1 MRRMSMSNATH
12 LTLKEVVPAISG
24 KYSCEVSADAPSFQT
39 ALYTGQMDVVTAP
52 KNRPLLQGLRA
63 RYRVGETL
71 RANCTSADSSPAANL
86 SWLLNGH
93 QVDRRYVTVYYVVRE
108 NGDDLE
114 TASSILE
121 KVLVPQDFNS
131 NSRLKIKCTAS
142 ILSVYWQTTEKSV
155 ELERPRGHFNDYQS
169 RPTVLLNLKTD
180 VESVSIAKDD
190 EPTKVTSPVRS
201 GGSSA
206 LFQLP
211 SPMLCWR
218 LMLFQLSFALT

>member
-1 MRRMSMSNATH
+1 
-12 LTLKEVVPAISG
+12 
-24 KYSCEVSADAPSFQT
+24 
-39 ALYTGQMDVVTAP
+39 VTAP
-52 KNRPLLQGLRA
+52 RHRPSLQGLRA

-71 RANCTSADSSPAANL
+71 RANCTSADSRPAANL

-93 QVDRRYVTVYYVVRE
+93 QVDRRYVNVYHVVKE

-114 TASSILE
+114 TSSSILE

-155 ELERPRGHFNDYQS
+155 EWERRRGHATDHLS

-180 VESVSIAKDD
+180 VESVSIAKED

-201 GGSSA
+201 GAGGSSVQDQ
-206 LFQLP
+206 LLLCILVWRLSMFLP
-211 SPMLCWR
+211 SV
-218 LMLFQLSFALT
+218 ALT